1 VAAPTPHRE
10 TDARHLKP
18 LRPDMQVVY
27 MSAYTSE
34 RFGGELDQDSILRKP
49 FSEGTITLKIRQT
62 LDASKP

>member
-1 VAAPTPHRE
+1 
-10 TDARHLKP
+10 
-18 LRPDMQVVY
+18 M
-27 MSAYTSE
+27 SE